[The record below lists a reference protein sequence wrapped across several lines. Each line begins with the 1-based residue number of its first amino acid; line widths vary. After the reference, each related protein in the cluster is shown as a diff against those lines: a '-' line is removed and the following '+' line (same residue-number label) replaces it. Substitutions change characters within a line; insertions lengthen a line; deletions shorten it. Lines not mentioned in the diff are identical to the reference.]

1 MKSIVYHGS
10 TPFARADSVDPI
22 EFPELSPPRNAS
34 IQKSVLSYQELS
46 SPEPLKEN
54 IDGGFLPVA
63 AFLPSSPLSPSHSQQ
78 LGLEKKSPR
87 EMPRPPAD
95 ELPSSS
101 PLFSPVAPSQPI
113 SPIRL
118 SPTPPPP
125 LEVGPI
131 SEENVIAIVTVK
143 QAYSFRERKAVQI
156 APYSV
161 DKLTYKR
168 ALKANPDAIVKIRS
182 PGRHHHRHPD
192 DRYEWE
198 GLEET
203 QEDGYVY
210 DAEEDEDVEWEAR
223 ERPRR
228 RLSDK
233 DHSHD
238 VRSRSP
244 GLAASTVQYPEIL
257 QALPSSDED
266 EDQETSLLLK
276 EAKKVARMK
285 ERERKA
291 KEREQASREKELRK
305 ANKPSTKRFP
315 LKRPGSLERDH
326 RRPRT
331 SVNCHIL

>member
-1 MKSIVYHGS
+1 MKRLVYHGS
-10 TPFARADSVDPI
+10 TPIARADSVGPL
-22 EFPELSPPRNAS
+22 EFPESPPPRNTS
-34 IQKSVLSYQELS
+34 IQKSPPSYQEPL

-54 IDGGFLPVA
+54 IDGGFLPFS

-78 LGLEKKSPR
+78 LGLEKKTPR
-87 EMPRPPAD
+87 EISRPPLD
-95 ELPSSS
+95 ELPPSS
-101 PLFSPVAPSQPI
+101 PLFSPVAPSRPI

-118 SPTPPPP
+118 SPTPPP

-131 SEENVIAIVTVK
+131 SEENAIAIVKAK
-143 QAYSFRERKAVQI
+143 QAYSFRARKAVQI

-161 DKLTYKR
+161 DKLAYKR

-182 PGRHHHRHPD
+182 PGKHHHRHPD
-192 DRYEWE
+192 DRYERE

-210 DAEEDEDVEWEAR
+210 DAEEDEDAEWEAR
-223 ERPRR
+223 ERRRR
-228 RLSDK
+228 RLGDK

-238 VRSRSP
+238 VRGRSP
-244 GLAASTVQYPEIL
+244 GLAVSAVQYPEIL
-257 QALPSSDED
+257 QAFPSSDED

-285 ERERKA
+285 EKERKA

-315 LKRPGSLERDH
+315 LKRPGSFERDH

-331 SVNCHIL
+331 SVNCYIL